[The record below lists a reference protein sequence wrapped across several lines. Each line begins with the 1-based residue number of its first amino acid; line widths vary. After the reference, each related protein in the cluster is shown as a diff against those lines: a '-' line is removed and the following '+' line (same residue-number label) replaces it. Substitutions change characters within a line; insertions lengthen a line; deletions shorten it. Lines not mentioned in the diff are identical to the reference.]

1 MCNNIDNVLSEEVE
15 DEIVEQAGQIEELPQ
30 PECTAEDRA
39 RCAAAYGDKAVENK
53 ILISISENIN
63 TMAEAIKDS
72 EKQKHDERQKTLL
85 FFKRILVALLIMAGV
100 LISAS
105 TFSKVEVRIEA
116 LVSVILAI
124 LADVFAIVHTLV
136 KYMTNVENYNAYG
149 NLIDSL
155 LKHIG
160 NHKEN

>member
-1 MCNNIDNVLSEEVE
+1 MCNNIDDVLSEEVE
-15 DEIVEQAGQIEELPQ
+15 NEIVEQARHTEESPQ
-30 PECTAEDRA
+30 SQCTAEDRVH
-39 RCAAAYGDKAVENK
+39 CAITYGEKAVENK

-85 FFKRILVALLIMAGV
+85 FFKRILICLLVVAGILIG
-100 LISAS
+100 AS
-105 TFSKVEVRIEA
+105 TFCRIEVRMES
-116 LVSVILAI
+116 LVSVILAV

-160 NHKEN
+160 NHKED